1 MERRPTL
8 AEALTWA
15 VPRHCPDYFRIC
27 SAPPAARPEMGDSKG
42 IIGMSHPDEAL
53 RVAFVVK
60 RYPRY
65 SETFVVREILAHER
79 AGLEIEIFSLHPSDD
94 THFQDLIARVRAP
107 VHQLPVVGVS
117 AAKFWTAF
125 EQAREVIPDLG
136 AALDAARGEQA
147 GHVYQALRLA
157 HAVTTRRI
165 HHLHAPFAHEPTSVA
180 RLASR
185 FTGVPYSFTARARD
199 I

>member
-79 AGLEIEIFSLHPSDD
+79 AGLEIEIFSLRPSDD
-94 THFQDLIARVRAP
+94 THFQDLIARVRGP
-107 VHQLPVVGVS
+107 VNHLCFP
-117 AAKFWTAF
+117 AAGLQPDVLTSTSVTAANFWRRLADAARIMPGLWAELDGMRD
-125 EQAREVIPDLG
+125 EQARD
-136 AALDAARGEQA
+136 
-147 GHVYQALRLA
+147 VYQAAQLA
-157 HAVTTRRI
+157 
-165 HHLHAPFAHEPTSVA
+165 
-180 RLASR
+180 
-185 FTGVPYSFTARARD
+185 
-199 I
+199 

>member
-79 AGLEIEIFSLHPSDD
+79 AGAVIDIFSLRPTNDG
-94 THFQDLIARVRAP
+94 HFQDLLARVR
-107 VHQLPVVGVS
+107 GSVS
-117 AAKFWTAF
+117 YLYFPT
-125 EQAREVIPDLG
+125 EGLVPE
-136 AALDAARGEQA
+136 ALS
-147 GHVYQALRLA
+147 
-157 HAVTTRRI
+157 AVTI
-165 HHLHAPFAHEPTSVA
+165 
-180 RLASR
+180 
-185 FTGVPYSFTARARD
+185 TATY
-199 I
+199 